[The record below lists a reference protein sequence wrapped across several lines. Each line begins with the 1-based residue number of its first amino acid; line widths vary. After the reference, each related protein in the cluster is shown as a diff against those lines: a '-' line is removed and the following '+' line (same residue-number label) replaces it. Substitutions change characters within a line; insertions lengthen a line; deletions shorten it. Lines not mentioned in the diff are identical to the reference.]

1 MWISFRCK
9 LRGEVDQFRVQINIS
24 LSNCEVSTKPMAIH

>member
-9 LRGEVDQFRVQINIS
+9 LRGEVDQFRVQINSYSGFEEYLIG
-24 LSNCEVSTKPMAIH
+24 